1 MECGGHGKIKRSG
14 GGWPGDRAATQ
25 HFRDAG
31 GTGIV
36 GATPKGEVE
45 HLPALP
51 VRGPIDF
58 VGAGDSVRSWLDFDR
73 NAAADSQD

>member
-1 MECGGHGKIKRSG
+1 MEGSS
-14 GGWPGDRAATQ
+14 DRVAAGLAIERRR
-25 HFRDAG
+25 HIFVRLAER
-31 GTGIV
+31 GIV
-36 GATPKGEVE
+36 GATPKGKVE